1 MTVTAKPLL
10 EAKYAE
16 NIETTQYTAPIG
28 TRTIIDK
35 YSVTNVTASP
45 ATITSRIVPS
55 GGTAG
60 ANNAVTYTKTIA
72 AGAVDVMPEQVGQIL
87 SAGDFVS
94 TIAGTVS
101 ALVIRISGREIQ

>member
-16 NIETTQYTAPIG
+16 AVETTQYTAPVG

-45 ATITSRIVPS
+45 ATIMSRIVAS
-55 GGTAG
+55 GGAASA
-60 ANNAVTYTKTIA
+60 ANTITYTKTIA
-72 AGAVDVMPEQVGQIL
+72 AGATDVMPEQVGQIL

-94 TIAGTVS
+94 TLAGTAS